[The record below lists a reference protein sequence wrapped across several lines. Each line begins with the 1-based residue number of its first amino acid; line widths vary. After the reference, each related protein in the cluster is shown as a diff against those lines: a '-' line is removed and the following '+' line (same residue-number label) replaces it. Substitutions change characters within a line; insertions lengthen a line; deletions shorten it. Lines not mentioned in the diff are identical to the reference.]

1 MNREQAVRI
10 QKHILDADVALDHAR
25 IAIADLGKEERL
37 ALDGMLQEAVETLH
51 LDLLE
56 QIYDQYP
63 DLEPPPLDEE
73 IPAISSRL
81 TWDKVRLPPSVTEAD
96 LDGIIFSL
104 LKPRWQKTE
113 MVVIL
118 AAQRCQERVL
128 PIGDEEIAARLQAL
142 ADSDRIEGIGDLR
155 KWRHSEVRLKD

>member
-10 QKHILDADVALDHAR
+10 QKYCLDADVALDHASM
-25 IAIADLGKEERL
+25 AIADLGKEERL
-37 ALDGMLQEAVETLH
+37 ALDELLRGVVGTLH
-51 LDLLE
+51 RDLLA

-73 IPAISSRL
+73 IPTICSSL
-81 TWDKVRLPPSVTEAD
+81 TWDQVRLPPSVTEAD
-96 LDGIIFSL
+96 LDGILFSL
-104 LKPRWQKTE
+104 LKPGWQKTA

-118 AAQRCQERVL
+118 AMQRCQELAL
-128 PIGDEEIAARLQAL
+128 PIGDEEIAARLQVL
-142 ADSDRIEGIGDLR
+142 SDSDRIEGIGDLR

>member
-10 QKHILDADVALDHAR
+10 QKYFLDADAALYHAR
-25 IAIADLGKEERL
+25 IAIAGLGKEERL
-37 ALDGMLQEAVETLH
+37 ALDGLLREVVDTLH
-51 LDLLE
+51 LDLLA

-73 IPAISSRL
+73 IPTISSSL
-81 TWDKVRLPPSVTEAD
+81 TWDQVRLPPSVTEAD
-96 LDGIIFSL
+96 FDGIIFSL
-104 LKPRWQKTE
+104 LKPRWQKTA

-118 AAQRCQERVL
+118 VAKRCQELAL
-128 PIGDEEIAARLQAL
+128 PIGDEEIVARLQVL
-142 ADSDRIEGIGDLR
+142 SDSDRIEGIGDLR

>member
-10 QKHILDADVALDHAR
+10 QKYFLNADVALDHAR
-25 IAIADLGKEERL
+25 MAIAGLKKEERL
-37 ALDGMLQEAVETLH
+37 ALDGLLREIVDTLH
-51 LDLLE
+51 LDLLA

-63 DLEPPPLDEE
+63 DLEPPPRDAE
-73 IPAISSRL
+73 IPTISSSL
-81 TWDKVRLPPSVTEAD
+81 TWDQVRLPPSVTEAD

-104 LKPRWQKTE
+104 LKPQWQKTA

-118 AAQRCQERVL
+118 ALQHCQERAL
-128 PIGDEEIAARLQAL
+128 PIGDEEIAARLQVL
-142 ADSDRIEGIGDLR
+142 SDSDRIEGIGDLR

>member
-25 IAIADLGKEERL
+25 IAIAGLGKEERL
-37 ALDGMLQEAVETLH
+37 ALDGLLREAVETLH

-73 IPAISSRL
+73 IPTISSSL
-81 TWDKVRLPPSVTEAD
+81 TWDRVRLPPSVTEAD
-96 LDGIIFSL
+96 LDGVILSL
-104 LKPRWQKTE
+104 LKPRWQKTA
-113 MVVIL
+113 MVVVL
-118 AAQRCQERVL
+118 AMKRCQELAL
-128 PIGDEEIAARLQAL
+128 PIGDEEIAARLQVL
-142 ADSDRIEGIGDLR
+142 SDSDRIEGIGDLR

>member
-10 QKHILDADVALDHAR
+10 QKHILDADVALDRAG

-37 ALDGMLQEAVETLH
+37 ALDGLLREAVETLH

-63 DLEPPPLDEE
+63 DLEPPLLDEE
-73 IPAISSRL
+73 IPTISSSL
-81 TWDKVRLPPSVTEAD
+81 QWEEVSLPASISEAD
-96 LDGIIFSL
+96 LDQIIFAAMTSRL
-104 LKPRWQKTE
+104 QKTA
-113 MVVIL
+113 MVIARAVN
-118 AAQRCQERVL
+118 RCEELGL
-128 PIGDEEIAARLQAL
+128 PIDAEIFGARIGAL
-142 ADSDRIEGIGDLR
+142 AEADRIDGAGDLR

>member
-10 QKHILDADVALDHAR
+10 QKHILDADVALDHAK
-25 IAIADLGKEERL
+25 IAIAGLGKEERL
-37 ALDGMLQEAVETLH
+37 TLDGLLQEAVETLH

-73 IPAISSRL
+73 IPAISSSL
-81 TWDKVRLPPSVTEAD
+81 TWDQVRLPPSVTEAD
-96 LDGIIFSL
+96 LDDIIFSL
-104 LKPRWQKTE
+104 LKPRWQKTT

-118 AAQRCQERVL
+118 AMRHCQERDL
-128 PIGDEEIAARLQAL
+128 PIGDEEIAARLQFL
-142 ADSDRIEGIGDLR
+142 SDSDRIEGIGDLR
-155 KWRHSEVRLKD
+155 SWRHSEVRLKD

>member
-25 IAIADLGKEERL
+25 VAIADLGKEKRL
-37 ALDGMLQEAVETLH
+37 ALDGLLQEAVETLH

-63 DLEPPPLDEE
+63 DLEPPPFDEE

-81 TWDKVRLPPSVTEAD
+81 TWDQVRLPPSVTEAD

-104 LKPRWQKTE
+104 LKPRWQKTA
-113 MVVIL
+113 MMIALV
-118 AAQRCQERVL
+118 AKRCQELAV
-128 PIGDEEIAARLQAL
+128 PIGDEEIAARLQVL
-142 ADSDRIEGIGDLR
+142 SDSDRIEGIGDLC
-155 KWRHSEVRLKD
+155 KWRHSEVRLKE